1 MTADAGQASLGFM
14 DTLPS
19 EESTLPPWRTRPGSL
34 DTGVASLLAAVLS
47 LPAHYILLKY
57 RRCGSKG

>member
-1 MTADAGQASLGFM
+1 M
-14 DTLPS
+14 DTVPS
-19 EESTLPPWRTRPGSL
+19 DESMPVPSDESMPVPPWRTRPGSL

-57 RRCGSKG
+57 RRRGSKG